1 MLNFDDELT
10 ARLNKASTT
19 AFWVLK
25 LYYNDDSSASNF
37 IGVSDVTRVD
47 GTDEYYGLVSSWG
60 KHVQSLDFFTFHTSN
75 ANMSIKLINTD
86 RAISGGRF
94 SDLFSTNNFS
104 NRKWELFLN
113 TNEHDPSNSY
123 DDTERMIG
131 SGLIGGDIKYD
142 DRFVRLTLFDN
153 TPKYH
158 NIIPKN
164 TVAAATYTNAPE
176 NNIGMPI
183 PMAYGDFY
191 EKTDIG
197 TIPTTHFD
205 SFYNFYK
212 GAFPA
217 IITDKFDVQEA
228 AVEAAV
234 DSQALHTLDN
244 ENVYLYSNGYYP
256 TMTGTVNATGRNP
269 VIEFAGT
276 GASFYIP
283 ISTSNIASESGSGNY
298 SVSDEER
305 LGDGSFSNYAAW
317 AANSGTTNDSVATM
331 TFAVPK
337 VNSVG
342 TYGAVSALVKW
353 GTNSDFEG
361 ENGETFRYTA
371 NSTNEDHDTITDDS
385 VTKTAIGGLYS
396 GKTTTFDFEGPIQ
409 FTLRGGTDN
418 SNQSAQIYEA
428 GLVIDIT
435 SEVIDKH
442 VIQEVYEHNFP
453 THGYIEQPY
462 GPPTVKYN
470 MFPPRSVKRVRTVT
484 KLIPGEIDVVY
495 CSGKGRKYG
504 AWVDANSRNQGYN
517 QNDLIENPIFMIED
531 ILRSELSL
539 TSSEIDYATFDT
551 SGNTSSGHLGEYFAD
566 AVGDVKF
573 AFSQYKFIPSKDLIE
588 RLGSLCFSYVF
599 VSGDGKVKIKTLRQ
613 TDDYSS
619 QDQII
624 DFNDIVLEGI
634 SQTPVTEVRNSIVIN
649 YDHDYGASSNKSLA
663 TATDSTSQGTTV
675 NGFNQT
681 LKLELDANEI
691 LDSTT
696 ATKLAEAY
704 LYLMKA
710 RRPIINLKSARPK
723 YSHLEI
729 GDIVKFSNWD
739 SDIKIY
745 GTAMGTDYYMV
756 TKIEKHPNNSKM
768 EIIKVS

>member
-1 MLNFDDELT
+1 MLNFDTELT
-10 ARLNKASTT
+10 TRLNKASTT

-37 IGVSDVTRVD
+37 IGVSDSTRID
-47 GTDEYYGLVSSWG
+47 GSDEYYGLVASWG
-60 KHVQSLDFFTFHTSN
+60 KHVQSLDFFSFHTST
-75 ANMSIKLINTD
+75 ANINIKLINTD
-86 RAISGGRF
+86 KAIDGGRF
-94 SDLFSTNNFS
+94 SDLFATKNFS

-113 TNEHDPSNSY
+113 TNEYDASNSY

-131 SGLIGGDIKYD
+131 SGIIAGDIQYD
-142 DRFVRLTLFDN
+142 DRFVTLTLFDN
-153 TPKYH
+153 SSKYH

-164 TVAAATYTNAPE
+164 TVAAGTYANAPE
-176 NNIGMPI
+176 NNLGMPI
-183 PMAYGDFY
+183 PIAYGDFY

-205 SFYNFYK
+205 SYYNFYK

-217 IITDKFDVQEA
+217 IITDKFDAQEA

-244 ENVYLYSNGYYP
+244 ENVYLYSNGYYA

-269 VIEFAGT
+269 VVEFSGA
-276 GASFYIP
+276 GASFFIP
-283 ISTSNIASESGSGNY
+283 ISTSNIASESGSGNF

-305 LGDGSFSNYAAW
+305 IADGSFSNYAAW
-317 AANSGTTNDSVATM
+317 AANSGTTNNSVATM

-337 VNSVG
+337 VNSA
-342 TYGAVSALVKW
+342 GAYSAISMLVKW

-361 ENGETFRYTA
+361 ENGETFRFTA
-371 NSTNEDHDTITDDS
+371 NSANQDLDTITDDS
-385 VTKTAIGGLYS
+385 VTKTGIGSLYS
-396 GKTTTFDFEGPIQ
+396 GKTSTFDFEGQIQ
-409 FTLRGGTDN
+409 FSLRGGSDN
-418 SNQSAQIYEA
+418 SNHSAQIYEA
-428 GLVIDIT
+428 GIVVDIT
-435 SEVIDKH
+435 SEEIEQYDV
-442 VIQEVYEHNFP
+442 VESYEYHYP
-453 THGYIEQPY
+453 TSGYIIPPY
-462 GPPTVKYN
+462 GPPIAT
-470 MFPPRSVKRVRTVT
+470 SVPAKSTMKVRTAT
-484 KLIPGEIDVVY
+484 YSTPGKIDYVY
-495 CSGKGRKYG
+495 YSGKGRKYG

-517 QNDLIENPIFMIED
+517 QNDLIENPVFMIED

-539 TSSEIDYATFDT
+539 TSSEIDYGSFDT
-551 SGNTSSGHLGEYFAD
+551 SGHSSTGYIGEYFAD
-566 AVGDVKF
+566 AVGDIKF
-573 AFSQYKFIPSKDLIE
+573 AFSQHKFIPSKDLVE
-588 RLGSLCFSYVF
+588 HLGGLCFSYVF
-599 VSGDGKVKIKTLRQ
+599 ISGDGKVKIRTLRQ

-619 QDQII
+619 ADETI
-624 DFNDIVLEGI
+624 DFKDIVLENI
-634 SQTPVTEVRNSIVIN
+634 SQTPIGDVKNSIEVN
-649 YDHDYGASSNKSLA
+649 YNHDYGAKSNKSTA

-675 NGFNQT
+675 NGFNDT
-681 LKLELDANEI
+681 LKLTFDANEI

-704 LYLMKA
+704 LYLMKT
-710 RRPIINLKSARPK
+710 RKIVINFKCARPK

-739 SDIKIY
+739 SNIKIY

-756 TKIEKHPNNSKM
+756 TKIEKHPNNTKM

>member
-1 MLNFDDELT
+1 MLNFDAELT
-10 ARLNKASTT
+10 TFLNKSSTT

-25 LYYNDDSSASNF
+25 LYYNDESAF
-37 IGVSDVTRVD
+37 LGVSDDTRVD
-47 GTDEYYGLVSSWG
+47 GTDEYYGIVSSWG
-60 KHVQSLDFFTFHTSN
+60 RHVQSLDFFTFHTST
-75 ANMSIKLINTD
+75 ANMNIKLINTD
-86 RAISGGRF
+86 NTIEGGRF
-94 SDLFSTNNFS
+94 SDLFSTKNFS

-113 TNEHDPSNSY
+113 TTDTDATNSY

-131 SGLIGGDIKYD
+131 SGIIGGDIKYD
-142 DRFVRLTLFDN
+142 DRFVSLTLFDN
-153 TPKYH
+153 SPKYH

-164 TVAAATYTNAPE
+164 TVVAATYANAPA
-176 NNIGMPI
+176 NNVGMPI

-217 IITDKFDVQEA
+217 IITDKFDAQEA

-244 ENVYLYSNGYYP
+244 ENVYLYSGGYYP

-269 VIEFAGT
+269 VIEFAGA

-283 ISTSNIASESGSGNY
+283 ISTSNIASESGSGSY

-317 AANSGTTNDSVATM
+317 AANSGTTNNSVATM

-371 NSTNEDHDTITDDS
+371 NSANEDHDTITDDS
-385 VTKTAIGGLYS
+385 ITKTAIGSLYS

-409 FTLRGGTDN
+409 FSLRGGSDN
-418 SNQSAQIYEA
+418 SNHSAQIYEA
-428 GLVIDIT
+428 GLVVDIT
-435 SEVIDKH
+435 SEVIDRH
-442 VIQEVYEHNFP
+442 TIQEVYEHNFP
-453 THGYIEQPY
+453 TSGYIMQPH
-462 GPPTVKYN
+462 GPPIETYH
-470 MFPPRSVKRVRTVT
+470 PARSVKRVRTVT
-484 KLIPGEIDVVY
+484 KLTPGEIDFVY

-517 QNDLIENPIFMIED
+517 ENDLIENPIFMIED

-539 TSSEIDYATFDT
+539 SSTEIDYGTFDT
-551 SGNTSSGHLGEYFAD
+551 SGNTSNGYLGEYFAD

-588 RLGSLCFSYVF
+588 RLGNLCFSYVF
-599 VSGDGKVKIKTLRQ
+599 ISGDGKVKIRTLRQ
-613 TDDYSS
+613 TDDYSAA
-619 QDQII
+619 DVTV

-634 SQTPVTEVRNSIVIN
+634 SQTPIGEVRNSILIN
-649 YDHDYGASSNKSLA
+649 YDHDYGANSNKSSA

-710 RRPIINLKSARPK
+710 RRPIINFKCARPK

-729 GDIVKFSNWD
+729 GDIIKFSNWD
-739 SDIKIY
+739 SNIKIY
-745 GTAMGTDYYMV
+745 GTAMGTDYYIV
-756 TKIEKHPNNSKM
+756 TKIEKHPDSTKM
-768 EIIKVS
+768 ETIKVS

>member
-1 MLNFDDELT
+1 MLSFDSELT
-10 ARLNKASTT
+10 TFLNKSSTT

-37 IGVSDVTRVD
+37 IGVSDSTRVD
-47 GTDEYYGLVSSWG
+47 GSDEYYGLVASWG
-60 KHVQSLDFFTFHTSN
+60 KHVQSLDFFKFHTST
-75 ANMSIKLINTD
+75 ANMNIKLINTD
-86 RAISGGRF
+86 NAIAGGRF
-94 SDLFSTNNFS
+94 SDLFATKNFS

-113 TNEHDPSNSY
+113 TTDTDATNNY
-123 DDTERMIG
+123 DDAERMIG
-131 SGLIGGDIKYD
+131 SGIIAGDIKYD
-142 DRFVRLTLFDN
+142 DRFVTLTLFDN
-153 TPKYH
+153 TSKYH
-158 NIIPKN
+158 NLIPKN
-164 TVAAATYTNAPE
+164 TVAAGTYANAPE
-176 NNIGMPI
+176 NNLGMPI
-183 PMAYGDFY
+183 PISYGDFY

-217 IITDKFDVQEA
+217 IITDKFDAQEA

-234 DSQALHTLDN
+234 DSQAIHTLDN
-244 ENVYLYSNGYYP
+244 ENVYLYSNGYYA

-269 VIEFAGT
+269 VIEFSGA
-276 GASFYIP
+276 GASFYVP
-283 ISTSNIASESGSGNY
+283 ISTSNIASESGSHSY

-305 LGDGSFSNYAAW
+305 IGDGSFSNYASW
-317 AANSGTTNDSVATM
+317 AANSGTTNNSVATM
-331 TFAVPK
+331 TYAIPK

-342 TYGAVSALVKW
+342 TYSAVSLLVKW

-371 NSTNEDHDTITDDS
+371 NSANVDHDTITDDS
-385 VTKTAIGGLYS
+385 VTKTAVGSLYS
-396 GKTTTFDFEGPIQ
+396 GKTSTFDFEGQIQ
-409 FTLRGGTDN
+409 FSLRGGSDN
-418 SNQSAQIYEA
+418 SNHSAQIYEA
-428 GLVIDIT
+428 GLVVDIT
-435 SEVIDKH
+435 SE
-442 VIQEVYEHNFP
+442 EVEQYDVVERYEHHYP
-453 THGYIEQPY
+453 THGYIMQPY
-462 GPPTVKYN
+462 GPPIET
-470 MFPPRSVKRVRTVT
+470 SVPAKSTMKVRTAT
-484 KLIPGEIDVVY
+484 YTTPGKIDYVY

-517 QNDLIENPIFMIED
+517 QNDLIENPVFMIED

-539 TSSEIDYATFDT
+539 TSSEIDYASFDT
-551 SGNTSSGHLGEYFAD
+551 SGNTSSGYIGEYFAD
-566 AVGDVKF
+566 AVGDIKF
-573 AFSQYKFIPSKDLIE
+573 AFSQHKFIPSIDLIE
-588 RLGSLCFSYVF
+588 HLGGLCFSYVF
-599 VSGDGKVKIKTLRQ
+599 TSGDGKIKIRTLRQ

-619 QDQII
+619 VDETI
-624 DFNDIVLEGI
+624 DFKDIVLENI
-634 SQTPVTEVRNSIVIN
+634 SQTPIGDVKNSIAVN
-649 YDHDYGASSNKSLA
+649 YNHDYGAKSNKSTA

-675 NGFNQT
+675 NGFNDT
-681 LKLELDANEI
+681 LKLEFDANEI

-710 RRPIINLKSARPK
+710 RRIIINFKCARPK

-739 SDIKIY
+739 SNIKMY

-756 TKIEKHPNNSKM
+756 TKIEKHPSNSKM

>member
-1 MLNFDDELT
+1 MLSFDAELT
-10 ARLNKASTT
+10 TFLNKSSTT

-25 LYYNDDSSASNF
+25 LYYNDESAF
-37 IGVSDVTRVD
+37 LGVSDSTRVD
-47 GTDEYYGLVSSWG
+47 GSDEYYGIVSSWG
-60 KHVQSLDFFTFHTSN
+60 RHVQSLDFFTFHTST
-75 ANMSIKLINTD
+75 ANMNIKLINTD
-86 RAISGGRF
+86 NTIEGGRF
-94 SDLFSTNNFS
+94 SDLFSTKNFS

-113 TNEHDPSNSY
+113 TTDTDATNSY
-123 DDTERMIG
+123 DDAERMIG
-131 SGLIGGDIKYD
+131 SGIIGGDIKYD
-142 DRFVRLTLFDN
+142 DRFVSLTLFDN
-153 TPKYH
+153 SPKYH

-164 TVAAATYTNAPE
+164 TVVAATYANAPA
-176 NNIGMPI
+176 NNVGMPI

-217 IITDKFDVQEA
+217 IITDKFDAQEA

-244 ENVYLYSNGYYP
+244 ENVYLYSGGYYP

-269 VIEFAGT
+269 VIEFAGA

-283 ISTSNIASESGSGNY
+283 ISTSNIASESGSGSY

-305 LGDGSFSNYAAW
+305 LGDGSFSNYASW
-317 AANSGTTNDSVATM
+317 AANSGTTNNSVATM

-371 NSTNEDHDTITDDS
+371 NSANEDHDTITDDS
-385 VTKTAIGGLYS
+385 ITKTAIGSLYS

-409 FTLRGGTDN
+409 FSLRGGSDN
-418 SNQSAQIYEA
+418 SNHSAQIYEA
-428 GLVIDIT
+428 GLVVDIT
-435 SEVIDKH
+435 SEVIDRH
-442 VIQEVYEHNFP
+442 TIQEVYEHNFP
-453 THGYIEQPY
+453 TSGYIMQPH
-462 GPPTVKYN
+462 GPPIETYH
-470 MFPPRSVKRVRTVT
+470 PARSVKRVRTVT
-484 KLIPGEIDVVY
+484 KLTPGEIDFVY

-517 QNDLIENPIFMIED
+517 ENDLIENPIFMIED

-539 TSSEIDYATFDT
+539 SSTEIDYGTFDT
-551 SGNTSSGHLGEYFAD
+551 SGNTSNGYLGEYFAD

-588 RLGSLCFSYVF
+588 RLGGLCFSYVF
-599 VSGDGKVKIKTLRQ
+599 ISGDGKVKIRTLRQ
-613 TDDYSS
+613 TDDYSAA
-619 QDQII
+619 DVTV

-634 SQTPVTEVRNSIVIN
+634 SQTPIGEVRNSILIN
-649 YDHDYGASSNKSLA
+649 YDHDYGASSNKSSA

-710 RRPIINLKSARPK
+710 RRPIINFKCARPK

-729 GDIVKFSNWD
+729 GDIIKFSNWD
-739 SDIKIY
+739 SNIKIY

>member
-10 ARLNKASTT
+10 TFLNKSSTT

-25 LYYNDDSSASNF
+25 LYYNDESAF
-37 IGVSDVTRVD
+37 LGVSDDTRVD
-47 GTDEYYGLVSSWG
+47 GTDEYYGIVSSWG
-60 KHVQSLDFFTFHTSN
+60 RHVQSLDFFTFHTST
-75 ANMSIKLINTD
+75 ANMNIKLINTD
-86 RAISGGRF
+86 NTIEGGRF
-94 SDLFSTNNFS
+94 SDLFSTKNFS

-113 TNEHDPSNSY
+113 TTDTDATNSY

-131 SGLIGGDIKYD
+131 SGIIGGDIKYD
-142 DRFVRLTLFDN
+142 DRFVSLTLFDN
-153 TPKYH
+153 SPKYH

-164 TVAAATYTNAPE
+164 TVVAATYANAPA
-176 NNIGMPI
+176 NNVGMPI

-217 IITDKFDVQEA
+217 IVTDKFDAQEA

-244 ENVYLYSNGYYP
+244 ENVYLYSGGYYP

-269 VIEFAGT
+269 VIEFAGA

-283 ISTSNIASESGSGNY
+283 ISTSNIASESGSGSY

-317 AANSGTTNDSVATM
+317 AANSGTTNNSVATM

-371 NSTNEDHDTITDDS
+371 NSANEDHDTITDDS
-385 VTKTAIGGLYS
+385 ITKTAIGSLYS

-409 FTLRGGTDN
+409 FSLRGGSDN

-428 GLVIDIT
+428 GLVVDIT
-435 SEVIDKH
+435 SEVIDRH
-442 VIQEVYEHNFP
+442 TIQEVYEHNFP
-453 THGYIEQPY
+453 TSGYIMQPH
-462 GPPTVKYN
+462 GPPIETYH
-470 MFPPRSVKRVRTVT
+470 PARSVKRVRTVT
-484 KLIPGEIDVVY
+484 KLTPGEIDFVY

-517 QNDLIENPIFMIED
+517 ENDLIENPIFMIED

-539 TSSEIDYATFDT
+539 SSTEIDYGTFDT
-551 SGNTSSGHLGEYFAD
+551 SGNTSNGYLGEYFAD

-588 RLGSLCFSYVF
+588 RLGGLCFSYVF
-599 VSGDGKVKIKTLRQ
+599 ISGDGKVKIRTLRQ
-613 TDDYSS
+613 TDDYSAA
-619 QDQII
+619 DVTV

-634 SQTPVTEVRNSIVIN
+634 SQTPIGEVRNSILIN
-649 YDHDYGASSNKSLA
+649 YDHDYGANSNKSSA

-710 RRPIINLKSARPK
+710 RRPIINFKCARPK

-729 GDIVKFSNWD
+729 GDIIKFSNWD
-739 SDIKIY
+739 SNIKIY

-756 TKIEKHPNNSKM
+756 TKIEKHPDSTKM
-768 EIIKVS
+768 ETIKVS